1 MLLNIRSKNYDRDK
15 LSTSRKTG
23 AGEKFAPSRESV
35 RCATKSNFFEK
46 LPKLKKI
53 LNIWSSRD
61 ISIYGQ
67 VNIVKTSAISKLTF
81 ICNLLDTPKGFT
93 NDVNNNIRLHMEVQ
107 ESKTQKNN
115 YNQK

>member
-1 MLLNIRSKNYDRDK
+1 MCQGKNSILNLTLSDDTVYALGVYFSYDEE
-15 LSTSRKTG
+15 L
-23 AGEKFAPSRESV
+23 
-35 RCATKSNFFEK
+35 ATKSNFFEK

-53 LNIWSSRD
+53 LKIWSSRD

-67 VNIVKTSAISKLTF
+67 VNIVKTLAISKLTF
-81 ICNLLDTPKGFT
+81 ICNLLDTPKGFI